1 MNKKSPH
8 KQKVT
13 P

>member
-1 MNKKSPH
+1 MH

-13 P
+13 PYTN